1 MVFANISIFI
11 RISYICKLRINA
23 IIIDNRMYL
32 FNKGMK
38 RIILL
43 AAALLVAFAAFGQ
56 NPLPNDPEVRIGKL
70 ENGMTYYIRHND
82 KPAQRAEF
90 YLATDVGAYQE
101 EDDQDGLAHF
111 LEHMC
116 FNGTKNFPGK
126 ALLEWLQS
134 IGAEFGRN
142 INASTGF
149 EQTQYMLN
157 NIPIVRESIIDS
169 CLLVMHDYSHFVTCD
184 PAEIDAER
192 GVILE
197 ERRGRRNAGWRM
209 FEKSLPYYFGDT
221 PYAKR
226 TLIGGEEQLKTF
238 KYESLTNFYKKWYN
252 PDMQAI
258 VVIGDINVDQIE
270 NKIKTIFSD
279 IPAPEVPTQ
288 KIEYKIPANEEPI
301 FGIITDAEATSSQIE
316 MLWRGEP
323 LPKALN
329 NTDVAY
335 MMDLVKGYISIIMRE
350 RFSDITSKP
359 DAPFISASF
368 GIGKLCSTC
377 EAVSGNVTF
386 KDGEALKA
394 FHAYLTEIEKLRRF
408 GFTEGE
414 VLRAKENI
422 LQAYDRAVEAAAT
435 RKNAEFVRPILNNF
449 FHNEP
454 ITTPEIDQQLA
465 QAICSQFSAPVL
477 NQMLPQLLTEQ
488 NVLVLFNGPEKEGL
502 VNPTETE
509 LAEVYAAAK
518 NAEIAPN
525 AEESV
530 NEPLLDAS
538 LLAGSKVKKEK
549 TGIYGETVWTLKNGV
564 KVIVLPTEYKKDQVI
579 INLSKDGG
587 RTLIATEDLPSFE
600 DNIWALFLRN
610 TGVSKFSGTTLPK
623 MLAGKSAGAQPYIS
637 SLSHGI
643 SASSTPKDLE
653 TAFQLM
659 YLTFM
664 DPRFDENEF
673 QTGIQQIQAVLPNI
687 QNDPDF
693 QYQIEKEKVFYN
705 NNPRVLALN
714 DELLAKANLATIE
727 RVYRE
732 LFKDAAGAEVTIVG
746 NVDLSTLKPLVEK
759 YIGSLP
765 KGKKATDYNKDNCIS
780 VAEGQ
785 IEKTVSLKMQ
795 TPKSTVHQL
804 YTAKLPFDIKTGVAL
819 DVANYIL
826 DMIYTKTIREEQGG
840 TYGVGSSLQGRRKP
854 YSRIDIHVLFTTNA
868 EQAEPLS
875 QIAID
880 ELKKFAQ
887 NGPTQEQFNMAI
899 ENLKKNLPEKRISN
913 SYWVSALNHYYEY
926 GVDYD
931 KECEAA
937 INAITPEDIKNILQA
952 VLAKNNFI
960 EVTLAPQE

>member
-1 MVFANISIFI
+1 
-11 RISYICKLRINA
+11 
-23 IIIDNRMYL
+23 
-32 FNKGMK
+32 MK
-38 RIILL
+38 RFILS
-43 AAALLVAFAAFGQ
+43 AAALFVAIVTFGQ
-56 NPLPNDPEVRIGKL
+56 APLPNDPEVKIGKL

-90 YLATDVGAYQE
+90 YLATDAGAYQE

-126 ALLEWLQS
+126 GILDWLQS

-169 CLLVMHDYSHFVTCD
+169 CLLIMHDYSHFVTCD
-184 PAEIDAER
+184 PVEIDAER

-197 ERRGRRNAGWRM
+197 ERRGRINAGWRM
-209 FEKSLPYYFGDT
+209 FEQSLPYYFGDT
-221 PYAKR
+221 PYSRR

-252 PDMQAI
+252 PDLQAI
-258 VVIGDINVDQIE
+258 VVIGDVDVDQIE

-288 KIEYKIPANEEPI
+288 KVMHKIPGNAEPI
-301 FGIITDAEATSSQIE
+301 FGIITDKEATSSQIE
-316 MLWRGEP
+316 LMWRGEP
-323 LPKALN
+323 LPKELN

-335 MMDLVKGYISIIMRE
+335 MLDMVKAYISIIMRE

-359 DAPFISASF
+359 NAPFIGAQF
-368 GIGKLCSTC
+368 GIGKLCNTC

-386 KDGEALKA
+386 KDGEGLKA
-394 FHAYLTEIEKLRRF
+394 FNAFLLEVEKLRRY
-408 GFTEGE
+408 GFTEAE
-414 VLRAKENI
+414 VTRAKENI
-422 LQAYDRAVEAAAT
+422 LQAYERAVEAAAT

-449 FHNEP
+449 FFNDP
-454 ITTPEIDQQLA
+454 ILTPEVDQQIA
-465 QAICSQFSAPVL
+465 QAICGQLTAAVL
-477 NQMLPQLLTEQ
+477 NQMLPQLLVEQ

-502 VNPTETE
+502 VNPTEAE

-525 AEESV
+525 EEESV

-538 LLAGSKVKKEK
+538 KLKGAAVKKEK

-564 KVIVLPTEYKKDQVI
+564 KVVVLPTDYKKDQVI
-579 INLSKDGG
+579 INLSMDGG

-600 DNIWALFLRN
+600 DTIWKLFMRN
-610 TGVSKFSGTTLPK
+610 CGLSKFSGSALPK
-623 MLAGKSAGAQPYIS
+623 MLAGKSAGANPFIS
-637 SLSHGI
+637 NLTHGI
-643 SASSTPKDLE
+643 SASSTPKDIE
-653 TAFQLM
+653 TAFQLL
-659 YLTFM
+659 YLTFT
-664 DPRFDENEF
+664 DPRFDSDEYEI
-673 QTGIQQIQAVLPNI
+673 GLQQIKAVLPNI
-687 QNDPDF
+687 QHDPDF
-693 QYQIEKEKVFYN
+693 LFQAEKEKIFYN
-705 NNPRVLALN
+705 NNPRVLSLSE
-714 DELLAKANLATIE
+714 ELVEKANIATVE

-732 LFKDAAGAEVTIVG
+732 LFKDAAGAEVTIIG
-746 NVDLSTLKPLVEK
+746 NVDLASLKPLVEK

-765 KGKKATDYNKDNCIS
+765 KGKKATDWNADNCIS
-780 VAEGQ
+780 VIKGQ
-785 IEKTVSLKMQ
+785 TEKTVALKME

-804 YTAKLPFDIKTGVAL
+804 YTAYLPVDIKTNVTL

-840 TYGVGSSLQGRRKP
+840 TYGVGSALQGRRKP
-854 YSRIDIHVLFTTNA
+854 YSRIDVHVLFTTNV
-868 EQAEPLS
+868 EQAELLS

-880 ELKKFAQ
+880 ELKKFAE
-887 NGPTQEQFNMAI
+887 NGPTQEQFNMAM
-899 ENLKKNLPEKRISN
+899 ENIKKNLPEQRISN
-913 SYWVSALNHYYEY
+913 GYWLSALNHYYEY

-931 KECEAA
+931 KEYEAA
-937 INAITPEDIKNILQA
+937 INSVTPEDIKNILQA
-952 VLAKNNFI
+952 ILAENNFI
-960 EVTLAPQE
+960 EVTLTPQE